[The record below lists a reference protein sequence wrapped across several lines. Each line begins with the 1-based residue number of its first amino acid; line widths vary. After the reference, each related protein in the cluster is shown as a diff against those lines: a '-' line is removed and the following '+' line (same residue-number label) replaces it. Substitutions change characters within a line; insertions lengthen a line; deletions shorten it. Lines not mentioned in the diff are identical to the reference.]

1 MIPTLSINDKLNM
14 SLSQINRYEKKYT
27 KLRHNNRY
35 YISHYGYDVALEDWS
50 IHVDGDDYIYA
61 KGYLGNDN
69 GWTTSGILS
78 METVGN
84 YYRCTTES
92 GTVYR
97 LYF

>member
-1 MIPTLSINDKLNM
+1 MIPKLSINDKLNM

-27 KLRHNNRY
+27 KLCNNNRY
-35 YISHYGYDVALEDWS
+35 YISHYGYNVALEDWS
-50 IHVDGDDYIYA
+50 IHVDEDDYIYA

-69 GWTTSGILS
+69 AWTTSGILS
-78 METVGN
+78 METVDGH
-84 YYRCTTES
+84 YRCTTES